1 MKMVIIVKK
10 YIRIGV
16 IVIALCGMLYSL
28 YNIIGWKKDN
38 DKNKKVEETVSD
50 YVNIEPEKEEYEV
63 DFNELEKLNSD
74 TIGYIYVPNSGISF
88 VVVKGNDNN
97 YYLKHNFEKEKSK
110 GGWIFMDY
118 SNTGDITDKNIVIY
132 GHNRLDGS
140 MFAPLKKTFS
150 KDWISD
156 PKNLDIIY
164 VNKQGIYKYRV
175 FSQYTINAEDYYIK
189 TAFNDD
195 DEYKTFLKEM
205 KKRSINKFDL
215 NVDDVSS
222 IITLSTCTNI
232 NDGRVV
238 FQAYLLTPEAEP
250 YQE

>member
-1 MKMVIIVKK
+1 MRLKKWARVVILIL
-10 YIRIGV
+10 
-16 IVIALCGMLYSL
+16 ALSGIIYSL
-28 YNIIGWKKDN
+28 YNIIDWKKDN
-38 DKNKKVEETVSD
+38 DKNKKAEETVNEFVKID
-50 YVNIEPEKEEYEV
+50 EEKEEYEV
-63 DFNELEKLNSD
+63 NFDELEKLNSD

-88 VVVKGNDNN
+88 VVVKAKDNN

-110 GGWIFMDY
+110 GGWVFMDY
-118 SNTGDITDKNIVIY
+118 TNTGEITDKNMVIY

-150 KDWISD
+150 KEWISD
-156 PKNLDIIY
+156 SKNLDIIY
-164 VNKQGIYKYRV
+164 VNRQGIYKYRV
-175 FSQYTINAEDYYIK
+175 FSQYTIDAEDYYIK

-215 NVDDVSS
+215 NVDEVTS

-238 FQAYLLTPEAEP
+238 FQAYLVNEVATP